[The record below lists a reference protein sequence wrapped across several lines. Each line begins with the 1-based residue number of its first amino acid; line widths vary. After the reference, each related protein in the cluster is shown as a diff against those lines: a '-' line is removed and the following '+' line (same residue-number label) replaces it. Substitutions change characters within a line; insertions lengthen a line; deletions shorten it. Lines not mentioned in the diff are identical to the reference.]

1 MENPHVLEDIEEI
14 VREEGIIERALKQW
28 DTDKYRRAKKWTY
41 ITVLVVRI
49 LTIFT
54 VESNKGEK

>member
-28 DTDKYRRAKKWTY
+28 DRDKSRQYW
-41 ITVLVVRI
+41 
-49 LTIFT
+49 
-54 VESNKGEK
+54 

>member
-28 DTDKYRRAKKWTY
+28 DRRMLGLQYW
-41 ITVLVVRI
+41 
-49 LTIFT
+49 
-54 VESNKGEK
+54 